1 MCFSDGKK
9 EDERLYIICIS
20 VKGGAPERHKTLIP
34 RIGRRK
40 SVTKQINVLPH
51 GILRPLRL
59 IFTSFWRLHKNHTK
73 KMEF

>member
-51 GILRPLRL
+51 EILRPLRL
-59 IFTSFWRLHKNHTK
+59 IYCLLVSGDYIKIILKR
-73 KMEF
+73 